1 MIAADIMI
9 IGILTIDFIIA
20 ENNSLKDKRHI
31 VKSLLDT
38 IRSRYN
44 VSASEI
50 GELDKLR
57 RSVIGIAC
65 VSNCRDIV
73 DSMLNKI
80 IEIVESDPR
89 IEIKEN
95 QVEIL

>member
-1 MIAADIMI
+1 MI
-9 IGILTIDFIIA
+9 IGVLTIDFIMA
-20 ENNSLKDKRHI
+20 GNNSLKDKRHI

-38 IRSRYN
+38 IRNRYN

-50 GELDKLR
+50 GELNKLR

-65 VSNCRDIV
+65 ISNSRDVV
-73 DSMLNKI
+73 DSMLSKV
-80 IEIVESDPR
+80 IEIVECDPR
-89 IEIKEN
+89 IEIMEN

>member
-1 MIAADIMI
+1 MV
-9 IGILTIDFIIA
+9 IGILTIDFIMA
-20 ENNSLKDKRHI
+20 GNNSLKDKRHI

-38 IRSRYN
+38 VRNRYN

-57 RSVIGIAC
+57 RSVIGIAS
-65 VSNCRDIV
+65 VSNSREVV

-80 IEIVESDPR
+80 IILVESDPR

>member
-1 MIAADIMI
+1 MI
-9 IGILTIDFIIA
+9 IGALTIGFIMA
-20 ENNSLKDKRHI
+20 DNNSLKDKRHI

-38 IRSRYN
+38 IRNRYN
-44 VSASEI
+44 VSAAEI

-65 VSNCRDIV
+65 ISNSREVV

-80 IEIVESDPR
+80 LELVESDPR
-89 IEIKEN
+89 IEIKDN